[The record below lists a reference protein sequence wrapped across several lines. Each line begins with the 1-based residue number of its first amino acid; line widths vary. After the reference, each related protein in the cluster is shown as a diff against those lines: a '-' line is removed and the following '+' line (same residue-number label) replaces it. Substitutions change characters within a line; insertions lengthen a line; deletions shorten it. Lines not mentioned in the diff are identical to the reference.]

1 MHRLRGL
8 AECVDRDQELTE
20 PQPVTPVTQMPAQAA
35 ARDIPRS
42 SPVRRLAGVAHR
54 HPGLRLAALL
64 AAPMTWLSV
73 AYLGALA
80 VMLISAFW
88 SVNDFTSNIE
98 YVWNL
103 GNFHTVLTEPAYR
116 TIVLR
121 TLGIAV
127 AVTAIDLAIAL
138 PMALYLA
145 FVAAPRT
152 ARILVAAVI
161 TPLWA
166 GYLVKAYAWWVALS
180 RGGVVDWALRPLGL
194 SSPGFGTTAVVTTL
208 SYLWLPYMILPIYTG
223 LTQLPANVLSASAD
237 LGARAGRTLRTV
249 VLPLLKPSIIA
260 GSIFTFSLS
269 LGDYLAVEIVG
280 GNTQMLGSAIAGDV
294 TLNLPLAAALSCVP
308 VAIIVAYLLAARRS
322 GALDRL

>member
-1 MHRLRGL
+1 MTR
-8 AECVDRDQELTE
+8 T
-20 PQPVTPVTQMPAQAA
+20 
-35 ARDIPRS
+35 

-64 AAPMTWLSV
+64 AAPMTWLVV
-73 AYLGALA
+73 AYLGALSI
-80 VMLISAFW
+80 MLVSAFW
-88 SVNDFTSNIE
+88 TVNSFTSNIE

-103 GNFHTVLTEPAYR
+103 SNFQTIVTDPAYR
-116 TIVLR
+116 EIVLR

-127 AVTAIDLAIAL
+127 AVTAIDLALAL

-145 FVAAPRT
+145 FVATPRT
-152 ARILVAAVI
+152 SRVVLAAVI

-180 RGGVVDWALRPLGL
+180 NGGIIDWILKPFGL
-194 SSPGFGTTAVVTTL
+194 SSPGFGTTAVILTL
-208 SYLWLPYMILPIYTG
+208 SYLWLPYMILPVYTSLG
-223 LTQLPANVLSASAD
+223 QMPSSVLSASAD
-237 LGARAGRTLRTV
+237 LGARPGRTLRTV
-249 VLPLLKPSIIA
+249 VLPLLKPAIIA

-280 GNTQMLGSAIAGDV
+280 GNTTMLGSAIAGDV

-308 VAIIVAYLLAARRS
+308 VAIIVCYLLAARRS
-322 GALDRL
+322 GALDQL

>member
-1 MHRLRGL
+1 MTR
-8 AECVDRDQELTE
+8 T
-20 PQPVTPVTQMPAQAA
+20 
-35 ARDIPRS
+35 

-64 AAPMTWLSV
+64 AAPMTWLVV
-73 AYLGALA
+73 AYLGALSI
-80 VMLISAFW
+80 MLVSAFW
-88 SVNDFTSNIE
+88 TVNSFTSNIE

-103 GNFHTVLTEPAYR
+103 SNFQTIVTDPAYR
-116 TIVLR
+116 EIVLR

-127 AVTAIDLAIAL
+127 AVTAIDLALAL

-145 FVAAPRT
+145 FVATPRT
-152 ARILVAAVI
+152 SRVVLAAVI

-180 RGGVVDWALRPLGL
+180 NGGIIDWILKPFGL
-194 SSPGFGTTAVVTTL
+194 SSPGFGTTAVIITL
-208 SYLWLPYMILPIYTG
+208 SYLWLPYMILPVYTSLG
-223 LTQLPANVLSASAD
+223 QMPTSVLSASAD
-237 LGARAGRTLRTV
+237 LGARPGRTLRTV
-249 VLPLLKPSIIA
+249 VLPLLKPAIIA

-280 GNTQMLGSAIAGDV
+280 GNTTMLGSAIAGDV

-308 VAIIVAYLLAARRS
+308 VAIIVCYLLAARRS
-322 GALDRL
+322 GALDQL